1 MNLGPFSFKVLS
13 YWLSLLVIC
22 LVYASMQAWGFQ
34 AMLSLPFGD
43 LFVIGIL
50 DFWIFAGL
58 GSLLEKAI
66 RYSDLSSLSI
76 LYRVINPIIMSVLW
90 IATGAGLTYFGA
102 LLVLGSTSQGA
113 AESMVPMKVFIAFL
127 LYILMVV
134 HIANRR
140 SKKDKDVLNEDAPS
154 IADTN
159 SEEDAD
165 KDVLEQIVIK
175 TGQKIH
181 VVLADD
187 IVYIQSDGDY
197 VQLYTEQSK
206 FLKEE
211 TMKYFETHLSPST
224 FLRVHRSYIVNIKK
238 ILRIER
244 YEKRGQ
250 LLTLINGHK
259 IKASEAGYK
268 KLKEVLNV

>member
-1 MNLGPFSFKVLS
+1 
-13 YWLSLLVIC
+13 
-22 LVYASMQAWGFQ
+22 
-34 AMLSLPFGD
+34 
-43 LFVIGIL
+43 
-50 DFWIFAGL
+50 
-58 GSLLEKAI
+58 
-66 RYSDLSSLSI
+66 
-76 LYRVINPIIMSVLW
+76 
-90 IATGAGLTYFGA
+90 TYFGA

-211 TMKYFETHLSPST
+211 TMKY
-224 FLRVHRSYIVNIKK
+224 
-238 ILRIER
+238 
-244 YEKRGQ
+244 
-250 LLTLINGHK
+250 
-259 IKASEAGYK
+259 
-268 KLKEVLNV
+268 